1 MKRLLFMMIALLSM
15 SVMAQEEV
23 PDTISLDDFDIKP
36 EVTQHSME
44 AYDYIDTC
52 TTRYAVVHDWLGRCG
67 IYNLET
73 NKNITE
79 LEYREL
85 YYARTMK
92 LEDGSEATVFGGKK
106 GIKQGIVSVGLLTM
120 SYLL

>member
-23 PDTISLDDFDIKP
+23 PDTICLDDFDFKP

-52 TTRYAVVHDWLGRCG
+52 TTRYAVVHDWLGRC
-67 IYNLET
+67 
-73 NKNITE
+73 
-79 LEYREL
+79 
-85 YYARTMK
+85 
-92 LEDGSEATVFGGKK
+92 
-106 GIKQGIVSVGLLTM
+106 
-120 SYLL
+120 